1 MEILEMVDKIKR
13 VEKLCLQTIR
23 EKHSIGESLKSEQV
37 LKITEEKILL
47 ANEILTIIEG
57 K

>member
-1 MEILEMVDKIKR
+1 MEVLEMVDKIKR

-23 EKHSIGESLKSEQV
+23 DIKVSTKKEKHFIRDSYL
-37 LKITEEKILL
+37 ILL
-47 ANEILTIIEG
+47 ADEVLTIIEG